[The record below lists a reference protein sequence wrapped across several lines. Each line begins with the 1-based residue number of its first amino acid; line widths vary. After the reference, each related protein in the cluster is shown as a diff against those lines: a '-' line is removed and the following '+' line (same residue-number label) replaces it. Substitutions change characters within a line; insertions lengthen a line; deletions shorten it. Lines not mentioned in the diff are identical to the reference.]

1 MNEASIDADFDS
13 RLLARLEHPV
23 CPVDVVLDTDTANE
37 VDDQYALAYLLRS
50 DDRLC
55 TQAIYAAPFFDR
67 TRRFGNFAS
76 DSAEDGMEKSWR
88 EIHTILSL
96 MERHDLGSRVFKG
109 SPRFLDG
116 ETTPVSSPAAEDLA
130 ARAMAYTPEHPLYV
144 ICIGA
149 ITNVA
154 SALLLN
160 PDIAER
166 IVIVWLAG
174 HAHDWPDCIE
184 FNLFEDVAASRVVM
198 TSGAALVQVPCM
210 GVVSAFAVT
219 PLELEHFLRGRNKLC
234 DYLVEY
240 TIGDTER
247 TTRET
252 LWSSPIWDVTAVAWL
267 LGGFMEDRI
276 TKAPC
281 PTYDGRYTFAED
293 GRCIRYVYHIH
304 RDRLFRDLFEK
315 LSRVEKP

>member
-1 MNEASIDADFDS
+1 MNEASYAAGFDG
-13 RLLARLEHPV
+13 RLLARLEPPTY
-23 CPVDVVLDTDTANE
+23 PVDVVLDTDTANE

-50 DDRLC
+50 GNRLR

-76 DSAEDGMEKSWR
+76 DSAEEGMEKSWQ
-88 EIHTILSL
+88 EIQAILSL
-96 MERHDLGSRVFKG
+96 MQREDLADRVFKG
-109 SPRFLDG
+109 STRFLDR
-116 ETTPVSSPAAEDLA
+116 ETVPVLSPAAEDLA
-130 ARAMAYTPEHPLYV
+130 ARAMAYTSEHPLYV

-160 PDIAER
+160 PDIADR

-219 PLELEHFLRGRNKLC
+219 PLELEHFLRGKNALC
-234 DYLVEY
+234 NYLVDY
-240 TIGDTER
+240 TIGDTKR
-247 TTRET
+247 TTPDT
-252 LWSSPIWDVTAVAWL
+252 LWSRPIWDVTAVAWL

-281 PTYDGRYTFAED
+281 PTYDGRYLFAED

-315 LSRVEKP
+315 LSKPE